1 MKKYLTSLAERVAIT
16 GLLAF
21 LSSANLGDTSTF
33 RSGLVA
39 AAAAVAQLIYGIAV
53 KRAGD
58 PESAGLT
65 K

>member
-1 MKKYLTSLAERVAIT
+1 MKKYLQSLAERVVLT
-16 GLLAF
+16 GVLAF
-21 LSSANLGDTSTF
+21 ISSANLSEVSTF

-39 AAAAVAQLIYGIAV
+39 AGAAIAQLLYGIAV

-58 PESAGLT
+58 PESAGVA